1 MRRESGEIPQGLMMA
16 MAKKPET
23 LKAFSA
29 MEDGKRQEMI
39 DRAREVTGK
48 KQMQTLISDYLLTH

>member
-1 MRRESGEIPQGLMMA
+1 MSRDASEIPQGLMMA
-16 MAKKPET
+16 MAKNPET

-29 MEDGKRQEMI
+29 MEDSARQEMI

-48 KQMQTLISDYLLTH
+48 KEMQTLISDYLSTH